1 MLSLLLK
8 ILNPKPTLV
17 EDVITVSTPLY
28 HETLERLKE
37 EKRSDVHR
45 RRPDHPDFDASTL
58 YVPEDFLNSCT
69 PGMRKWW
76 QIKSQNFDL
85 VIFYK
90 VGKFYEMYHMDALIG
105 VSELGLVFMKGN
117 WAHSGFPEIAFGRY
131 SDSLVQKGYKVARV
145 EQTETP
151 DMMEARCR
159 KMAHTSKYDRV
170 VMREICRVITKGTQT
185 YSVLEGDPSENYS
198 KYLLSLKEKE
208 EESSGHTRV
217 YGVCFVD
224 TSLGRFFIGQFSDD
238 RHCSRFRTL
247 VAHYPPVEVL
257 FERGNLS
264 TETKMILKSLLSSLT
279 PWWLRW

>member
-1 MLSLLLK
+1 M
-8 ILNPKPTLV
+8 V
-17 EDVITVSTPLY
+17 
-28 HETLERLKE
+28 R
-37 EKRSDVHR
+37 
-45 RRPDHPDFDASTL
+45 
-58 YVPEDFLNSCT
+58 
-69 PGMRKWW
+69 
-76 QIKSQNFDL
+76 
-85 VIFYK
+85 
-90 VGKFYEMYHMDALIG
+90 
-105 VSELGLVFMKGN
+105 
-117 WAHSGFPEIAFGRY
+117 
-131 SDSLVQKGYKVARV
+131 
-145 EQTETP
+145 
-151 DMMEARCR
+151 
-159 KMAHTSKYDRV
+159 
-170 VMREICRVITKGTQT
+170 REICRVITKGTQT